1 MNPIE
6 ISCPAKTFV
15 LGEYAVLDGG
25 SSVLVNTSPRFTCSI
40 NSSSQIF
47 NFPEKSPIYQ
57 WIHKHPEEFK
67 NVSLNWFDPYGNQG
81 GVGFSSAQF
90 NIVYTYSLICRG
102 KSLEDF
108 DPKELWKAYRSL
120 SHEGVTP
127 SGADIISQWVGG
139 VCIFEQDPLSFQ
151 TVTLPFM
158 DLEFKIFRTG
168 DSLKTH
174 LHLKELKLSSVEDL
188 KEISETGVEALEN
201 RDQNLF
207 IKSINE
213 YRKVL
218 KSKGL
223 VESKTLKLLEELDGI
238 KEILALKG
246 CGAMGADIVIIFYS
260 KENLELIE
268 KKTSHLICVAGTS
281 ELTYG
286 IKFHQETKNKNL
298 LS

>member
-1 MNPIE
+1 MNPVE

-25 SSVLVNTSPRFTCSI
+25 TAVLINTSPRFTCSI
-40 NSSSQIF
+40 NGSSQPSH
-47 NFPEKSPIYQ
+47 FPKKSPIYQ

-67 NVSLNWFDPYGNQG
+67 NISLNWFDPYGNQG

-90 NIVYTYSLICRG
+90 NIVYAYSLICRE
-102 KSLEDF
+102 KNLEDF

-120 SHEGVTP
+120 SHEGVPP
-127 SGADIISQWVGG
+127 SGADIISQWIGG
-139 VCIFEQDPLSFQ
+139 VCIFEQKPLSFQ
-151 TVTLPFM
+151 TVTLPFA

-188 KEISETGVEALEN
+188 KEISKAGAEALEN
-201 RDQNLF
+201 RDQKTF
-207 IKSINE
+207 IESINQ

-223 VESKTLKLLEELDGI
+223 IENKTLKLLEELDEI
-238 KEILALKG
+238 KEILAFKG
-246 CGAMGADIVIIFYS
+246 CGAMGADIAIIFYH
-260 KENLELIE
+260 KENKDLIE
-268 KKTSHLICVAGTS
+268 KKTSHLMCVAGTPQ
-281 ELTYG
+281 LTYG
-286 IKFHQETKNKNL
+286 IKFHQEIKK
-298 LS
+298 